1 MPGTFNGRGTIKMT
15 MIQITPTSGE
25 GKIFKNSHEA
35 CEYINAIERQKARE
49 SGERRWMF
57 IRRPHQTFSALY
69 YRSPSLRDFFTPKEK
84 EAVERELGLIEI
96 LKGDRE
102 NFLQILCTP
111 HLDIEP
117 LKGDWC
123 KDYCTEHG
131 FTYSELVLKN

>member
-1 MPGTFNGRGTIKMT
+1 MT

-69 YRSPSLRDFFTPKEK
+69 YRSASLRDFFTPKEK

-102 NFLQILCTP
+102 NFLQIL
-111 HLDIEP
+111 L
-117 LKGDWC
+117 GN
-123 KDYCTEHG
+123 
-131 FTYSELVLKN
+131 SLVLSAVFLSFKKTLMQAQSPLFHRSQELLRESE